1 MAKPDR
7 EAKPKSV
14 RPTPALLDLAELLVQ
29 EALMVPKN
37 ENRFMRAVD
46 APRAKPA
53 VLERWEQEAATAR
66 LLTQPGA
73 ERLLLEFRH
82 PDFEVDMTTGFDM
95 DEGTLIDPDVMRL
108 TGDRKRMSRVL
119 KAWVEEMDDYDE
131 DLVDALM
138 GILQAGA
145 GEDGD
150 DEPDGAD
157 QAEGLEP
164 REPTEDDRQEVQ
176 QIADALAGQY
186 RRKAKIPQLTDD
198 DKETLSRHA
207 QMLWPIL
214 DGAIAA
220 CAARPV
226 DKPLRQAWRDML
238 GYQLTNL
245 RYDMDRGL
253 EWAPLWVE
261 RCRIEMLG
269 ARTDGRLNPTTFA
282 ELVSAFGD
290 ARIELSDEAKKDLVN
305 ATLPTNPGRR
315 EAVADD
321 NPRALLEKMA
331 QTTDDPFLLIRGMS
345 EAAHIMPSDVGQFL
359 AHEFALSSLPLL
371 RDAVPLLL
379 LARDQGTRRSAATAL
394 EQIAAPDTLSPIAL
408 RRMIA
413 IRNWLPPADRPGLDQ
428 AIRKARTAN
437 VPCAQWPTRLDT
449 RMLVS
454 ALDGVGAVSLLFIS
468 KGTGRGTICGVLF
481 KLGEG
486 VADCW
491 HGNDTPRASLRDM
504 ERHLIEEA
512 DASLVDGLF
521 MDRMIQH
528 AIARSVEVGN
538 PPGVD
543 LLQVAETVG
552 GTDWQDRRI
561 DCAAEAALL
570 FEALPAQAKSQT
582 AIAASLRRSGA
593 WFDRERFTESWYLDD
608 PQSRKAVIATRRLP
622 QDQAVDQM
630 VKDLM
635 PEYRAEWLER
645 MVLLAL
651 RAGSA
656 VDTLQRKLA
665 PDFVILAHAL
675 AGSGPMGDIPL
686 IRRIAHLSVTYGRL
700 AR

>member
-14 RPTPALLDLAELLVQ
+14 RPTAALLDLAEMLVQ

-37 ENRFMRAVD
+37 ENRYMRAVD

-66 LLTQPGA
+66 LMTQPGT
-73 ERLLLEFRH
+73 ERLLLELRH
-82 PDFEVDMTTGFDM
+82 PDFQVDMTTGFDM
-95 DEGTLIDPDVMRL
+95 DEGTLVDPDVTRL

-119 KAWVEEMDDYDE
+119 KTWVEVMDDVDE

-138 GILQAGA
+138 GILQSGA
-145 GEDGD
+145 VDDGD
-150 DEPDGAD
+150 DETDGAD

-164 REPTEDDRQEVQ
+164 RDPTDHDRQEVE
-176 QIADALAGQY
+176 QIAGALAGQY
-186 RRKAKIPQLTDD
+186 ARKTKIPQLTED
-198 DKETLSRHA
+198 DKETLSRNP

-226 DKPLRQAWRDML
+226 DKPRQQAWRELL

-261 RCRIEMLG
+261 RCRTELIG
-269 ARTDGRLNPTTFA
+269 ARADGRLNPTTFSQLA
-282 ELVSAFGD
+282 SAFGD
-290 ARIELSDEAKKDLVN
+290 ARIELSEDAKKDLAN
-305 ATLPTNPGRR
+305 AALPTNPTRR
-315 EAVADD
+315 AAGGGD
-321 NPRALLEKMA
+321 NPRALLEQMA
-331 QTTDDPFLLIRGMS
+331 RTTDDPFMLIRGMN

-359 AHEFALSSLPLL
+359 AHEFALSSMPVL

-379 LARDQGTRRSAATAL
+379 LARDQGTRRTAATAL
-394 EQIAAPDTLSPIAL
+394 EQIAAPDTLSPVAL

-437 VPCAQWPTRLDT
+437 VPCAQWPARLDA

-454 ALDGVGAVSLLFIS
+454 ALDGVGATSLLFIS

-491 HGNDTPRASLRDM
+491 YGNDTPRSSLRDM
-504 ERHLIEEA
+504 ERHLIDEA
-512 DASLVDGLF
+512 DASLVDSLF
-521 MDRMIQH
+521 MDRIIQH
-528 AIARSVEVGN
+528 AIAKSVEVGK

-552 GTDWQDRRI
+552 GSDWQDRRI
-561 DCAAEAALL
+561 DCSSEAALL
-570 FEALPAQAKSQT
+570 FEALPAEAKSQT

-593 WFDRERFTESWYLDD
+593 WFGRERFTESWYLDD

-622 QDQAVDQM
+622 MEQAVDQLAE
-630 VKDLM
+630 DLM
-635 PEYRAEWLER
+635 PDYRAEWVER

-651 RAGSA
+651 RAASA

-665 PDFVILAHAL
+665 TDFVILAHAL
-675 AGSGPMGDIPL
+675 AGTEPMGDIPL
-686 IRRIAHLSVTYGRL
+686 IRKILGMTITYGRI